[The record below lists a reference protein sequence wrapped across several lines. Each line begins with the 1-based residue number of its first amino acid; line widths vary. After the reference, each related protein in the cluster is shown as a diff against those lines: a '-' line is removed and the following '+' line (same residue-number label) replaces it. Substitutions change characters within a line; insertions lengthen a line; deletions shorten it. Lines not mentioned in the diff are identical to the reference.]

1 MKMLF
6 VVLDG
11 ASDGLK
17 KRPTSLETAY
27 TPNIDSLAKNSVCWL
42 AYTIRPGVAPE
53 SDAAVMSLLGYDVDV
68 YYPGRGPLEAIGA
81 GLDMPLGSIA
91 LRANFAT
98 IDPASMRI
106 IDRRVGRN
114 LTSTEA
120 RELAESI
127 DGVRVD
133 GAIARFKAT
142 IGHRG
147 VLVLYDEDMGLD
159 PRITN
164 TDPAYKRVG
173 KISEAVDTWE
183 PYIQEAKPL
192 VDTPGAKR
200 AADLVNKFTRIAVE
214 ILDKH
219 PVNEQR
225 RNRGLLPAN
234 AVLLRDAGSKPDSI
248 PSFASRFGI
257 TMGSIVEMVV
267 EKGIARLLGIRDYS
281 INVEEYND
289 RASLLAAEAEMAV
302 KALEEV
308 DGLYVHLKGPDEP
321 GHDGDFEGKVKRIE
335 EIDRYF
341 FAEIID
347 KIGDDVFVV
356 VTSDH
361 STPWWAKSHTSD
373 PVPLML
379 SNPKIES
386 GVGSFNEYECGNN
399 RKAIIERGHNI
410 LPTILNT
417 INMIV

>member
-1 MKMLF
+1 MKILF
-6 VVLDG
+6 IVLDG

-27 TPNIDSLAKNSVCWL
+27 TPNIDDLAKNSMCWL

-53 SDAAVMSLLGYDVDV
+53 SDAAVMSLLGYDVNT

-81 GLDMPLGSIA
+81 GLDMPPGSIA

-98 IDPASMRI
+98 VDPVSMRI

-114 LTSTEA
+114 LTSVEA

-127 DGVRVD
+127 DGLRVD

-147 VLVLYDEDMGLD
+147 VVVLHDKEVSLD

-164 TDPAYKRVG
+164 TDPAYKRTG
-173 KISEAVDTWE
+173 NISEALDTWE

-192 VDTPGAKR
+192 VDNPGARR
-200 AADLVNKFTRIAVE
+200 AADLVNKFTRTAVE

-219 PVNEQR
+219 PVNQQR
-225 RNRGLLPAN
+225 RSRGLLPAN

-257 TMGSIVEMVV
+257 KMGSIVEMVV

-281 INVEEYND
+281 IKVEEYSD
-289 RASLLAAEAEMAV
+289 RARLLSAEAKMVTE
-302 KALEEV
+302 ALEEV

-341 FAEIID
+341 FAEILN
-347 KIGDDVFVV
+347 KISDEVFVV

-379 SNPKIES
+379 SNPRIE
-386 GVGSFNEYECGNN
+386 GGAGSFSEHACDNN
-399 RKAIIERGHNI
+399 KREVIERGHEIMPTLLNI
-410 LPTILNT
+410 IKLFA
-417 INMIV
+417 